1 MAADT
6 AGTARR
12 QGPVRV
18 QRHGGHLSTTTSH
31 RSGLLALVSVG
42 LLAVATGCSDEQ
54 RRDLGEED
62 IRQSLT
68 EHVEQVADAQ
78 GLEIDGDLT
87 CTADITA
94 ESALTAS
101 CDGTT
106 SSGAAV
112 SGTFEG
118 TADMETDAEVCTA
131 QLIVLVDQAS
141 VADEPDVDC
150 FTGP

>member
-1 MAADT
+1 M
-6 AGTARR
+6 
-12 QGPVRV
+12 
-18 QRHGGHLSTTTSH
+18 
-31 RSGLLALVSVG
+31 
-42 LLAVATGCSDEQ
+42 
-54 RRDLGEED
+54 
-62 IRQSLT
+62 T

-87 CTADITA
+87 CTAAITA
-94 ESALTAS
+94 DSALTAS

-118 TADMETDAEVCTA
+118 TADLEADPESCTA

-141 VADEPDVDC
+141 VADESDVDC